1 MASRWHLL
9 KLIFRLFLFRDYA
22 LISQTVIKYICDV
35 IHFNDFKDLKY
46 LKMLFK
52 TFRIRMRACARVR
65 TAEVFLPISLF
76 LYIFFK
82 NDVIKSI

>member
-52 TFRIRMRACARVR
+52 T
-65 TAEVFLPISLF
+65 
-76 LYIFFK
+76 
-82 NDVIKSI
+82 